1 MALNTRNAIVAVLLL
16 VVMVSTPAVTAQED
30 CWDKCFKDCK
40 AKMAMEVCNQKCI
53 DFCKS
58 FVKEKNSAREVL
70 MVQGVDSANTLL
82 AAAAFA
88 KERQS
93 EPATANPEFLYLQT
107 GAGEYVKMAGD
118 KLKETKTASPE
129 QATKL
134 KNEATTYLERAKVL
148 SDKAVTP

>member
-1 MALNTRNAIVAVLLL
+1 MALNNRNAIVAVLLL

-53 DFCKS
+53 DFCKYQ
-58 FVKEKNSAREVL
+58 A
-70 MVQGVDSANTLL
+70 
-82 AAAAFA
+82 
-88 KERQS
+88 
-93 EPATANPEFLYLQT
+93 

-134 KNEATTYLERAKVL
+134 KNEASTYLERAKVL